1 MSCAWF
7 LPTMMSDSH
16 TKEFILCLI
25 KQEQRLSFI
34 VWMSFRCLSANS
46 RQAATC
52 PFVRSGFHLANLL
65 NRPNW
70 WTAAEM
76 FWWKVILFPQSFHWV
91 LGQLPDKK
99 SFSFLFLPILED
111 GGHTAH
117 LLIGI
122 FKAAT
127 FFFPVHFQYLC
138 LDIILSGK
146 STDRSFY
153 FVLGLCTG
161 MHCLLWDLIKVIDVR
176 VFKIVS
182 NQLNLCLSSILSLMA
197 KAVNIKSHR
206 ISF

>member
-1 MSCAWF
+1 MKGYPLS
-7 LPTMMSDSH
+7 
-16 TKEFILCLI
+16 TKFPLG
-25 KQEQRLSFI
+25 S
-34 VWMSFRCLSANS
+34 WSAP
-46 RQAATC
+46 RQ
-52 PFVRSGFHLANLL
+52 
-65 NRPNW
+65 
-70 WTAAEM
+70 
-76 FWWKVILFPQSFHWV
+76 KILFIPVSSNSGRWRPHCSFAHWDLQS
-91 LGQLPDKK
+91 
-99 SFSFLFLPILED
+99 SNI
-111 GGHTAH
+111 
-117 LLIGI
+117 
-122 FKAAT
+122 
-127 FFFPVHFQYLC
+127 FFPVHFQYLC